1 MLIEPEEEV
10 KKLQELVK
18 KLERQNQILRSKQDQ
33 NKDVESNVISVKSD
47 SDEHLKKRWPTKKHD
62 TLSSN
67 INDNSNNTS
76 LDDVELLDL
85 DKVQQEDE
93 DCWLYMSPRRPSP
106 AQKSVSPYKWVR
118 QDFESPSVDVETC
131 KRRLLFK
138 LDDLAHGGRRP
149 YSKNQCLVTSASS
162 PSMVPQDSGPR
173 TTPASSNGQV
183 PYLRHTHSA
192 SDALG
197 TTDSPDS
204 SGGEAGPI
212 CSSPELS
219 AAPTTRID
227 TSTFTRPKHGAGKRG
242 TISQYN
248 SELQKRQSSLGAR
261 DTPSPHE
268 RGTSPCTVPPAEP
281 QQNGNQEENGNEDD
295 GSAPM
300 WHRLADVEDVQVMA
314 RMQEESLRQSFSS
327 PATRRALPRGL
338 AKSTASGLSS
348 LLHDNAEVSSSSTH
362 SSNRSSPGRF
372 DPDQGYSAL
381 RRSSNSLASGS
392 SHSNSPPDS
401 PYGSQTL
408 DRRPQVP
415 DSSHRSMPNLAG
427 RLQRPQPH
435 TSETQISHN
444 PRLQPRR
451 SPATGSGLKAPS
463 GGSRAISPRR
473 VSRMASPGRTLSPM
487 RGSSLAVPSQSSML
501 PAPKT
506 YGIPRNNSASKL
518 PSPRRSLGTGL
529 RKPSSMA
536 ALGDSWKD
544 GCY

>member
-1 MLIEPEEEV
+1 
-10 KKLQELVK
+10 
-18 KLERQNQILRSKQDQ
+18 
-33 NKDVESNVISVKSD
+33 
-47 SDEHLKKRWPTKKHD
+47 
-62 TLSSN
+62 
-67 INDNSNNTS
+67 
-76 LDDVELLDL
+76 
-85 DKVQQEDE
+85 
-93 DCWLYMSPRRPSP
+93 MSPRRPSP

-138 LDDLAHGGRRP
+138 LDDLARGVRGA
-149 YSKNQCLVTSASS
+149 YSKNQTMATSSSS
-162 PSMVPQDSGPR
+162 PSMAPR
-173 TTPASSNGQV
+173 DNSPRATPTSSNGRV
-183 PYLRHTHSA
+183 PSMRHVHSA
-192 SDALG
+192 SAVSSDALG
-197 TTDSPDS
+197 VRDSPDS
-204 SGGEAGPI
+204 SGGENDPA
-212 CSSPELS
+212 SNSPELS
-219 AAPTTRID
+219 AAPKSRID

-242 TISQYN
+242 AILQYN
-248 SELQKRQSSLGAR
+248 SELYKRQSSPGPR

-268 RGTSPCTVPPAEP
+268 RGMSPCAVPHAEP

-295 GSAPM
+295 SSAPM

-372 DPDQGYSAL
+372 DSDMGYAAL

-401 PYGSQTL
+401 PYGSQML
-408 DRRPQVP
+408 DRRPQFSDP
-415 DSSHRSMPNLAG
+415 SHRSMPNLAG
-427 RLQRPQPH
+427 RLQRAPPQSH
-435 TSETQISHN
+435 TNESQAGHN
-444 PRLQPRR
+444 TRLQPRR

-463 GGSRAISPRR
+463 GASRALSPRR
-473 VSRMASPGRTLSPM
+473 ISRMASPGRTLSPM
-487 RGSSLAVPSQSSML
+487 RGSNLVVPSQSSML

-506 YGIPRNNSASKL
+506 YGMPRNNSASKL
-518 PSPRRSLGTGL
+518 PSPKRSLGTGL
-529 RKPSSMA
+529 RKPSSTA
-536 ALGDSWKD
+536 TLGDSWKD